1 MKKSIV
7 LLLLSSFF
15 FSLSC
20 EQKVET
26 KTSKGVIAKKGMV
39 VSAHPLASA
48 VGVDILKNGGNA
60 VDAAIAVQ
68 FALAVVHP
76 AAGNIGGGGFMVI
89 REKDGKVNTL
99 DYRESAPASGHKDMY
114 LDENG
119 DVIENLSTR
128 GHLASGI
135 PGSVAGMVE
144 AHNKYGS
151 LPWEKL
157 VQPAIDLA
165 LNGFELTEKEAEGL
179 NANKEDFEKYS
190 TVSPDWLIKE
200 HKKGDIIHWEQLGH
214 TLERIRDQKNAG
226 FYEGQTADD
235 IVAEMQ
241 RGNGIITHEDLKN
254 YKAIWR
260 DAIVDWYK
268 DYKVISMPPT
278 SSGGVALIQLL
289 KMTQD
294 YSLGEWG
301 WNTVPTVHMMVEAER
316 RVYADRATHLGDPDF
331 HKVPVKELT
340 DGTYL
345 MERMA
350 NFNPEKATPSD
361 SIKAGEFDLYESD
374 ETTHFSIVDS
384 EGNAVSITTTLN
396 GSYGNKVVVAGS
408 GFILNNEMDDFSI
421 KPGVPN
427 MFGLIGGEANAIQP
441 GKRMLS
447 SMTPT
452 IVEKDGKLFMVVGTP
467 GGSTIITSVYQ
478 TILNVIEH
486 KMTMQEAVSSKRFHS
501 QWRPDLITAE
511 EGALDSLVIEGLKEK
526 GHAFNF
532 RKSIGRVDAIL
543 VLEDGSLEGGAD
555 PRGDDTAAGY

>member
-1 MKKSIV
+1 
-7 LLLLSSFF
+7 
-15 FSLSC
+15 
-20 EQKVET
+20 
-26 KTSKGVIAKKGMV
+26 
-39 VSAHPLASA
+39 
-48 VGVDILKNGGNA
+48 
-60 VDAAIAVQ
+60 
-68 FALAVVHP
+68 
-76 AAGNIGGGGFMVI
+76 
-89 REKDGKVNTL
+89 
-99 DYRESAPASGHKDMY
+99 RESAPASGHKDMY

-235 IVAEMQ
+235 IIAEMQ

>member
-15 FSLSC
+15 ITLSC
-20 EQKVET
+20 EHKEET
-26 KTSKGVIAKKGMV
+26 KNSKGVIAKKGMV

-48 VGVDILKNGGNA
+48 VGVEILKSGGNA

-76 AAGNIGGGGFMVI
+76 SAGNIGGGGFMVI
-89 REKDGKVNTL
+89 REKDGKVKTL
-99 DYRESAPASGHKDMY
+99 DYREAAPASGHKDMY

-119 DVIENLSTR
+119 DVIENLSLR
-128 GHLASGI
+128 GHLAAGV

-144 AHNKYGS
+144 AYNKYGS

-165 LNGFELTEKEAEGL
+165 LNGFELTEKEANGL
-179 NANKEDFEKYS
+179 NNNRDDFEKYS
-190 TVSPDWLIKE
+190 TVSPDWLVKE
-200 HKKGDIIHWEQLGH
+200 HKKGDIIIWEQLGH
-214 TLERIRDQKNAG
+214 TLERIRDKKNAG

-254 YKAIWR
+254 YKAVWR
-260 DAIVDWYK
+260 DAVVDWYK
-268 DYKVISMPPT
+268 DYKIISMPPT

-294 YSLGEWG
+294 YSINEWG

-345 MERMA
+345 MERMS
-350 NFNPEKATPSD
+350 NFNPGKATPSD
-361 SIKAGEFDLYESD
+361 SVKAGEFDLYESD

-384 EGNAVSITTTLN
+384 EGNAVSSTTTLN
-396 GSYGNKVVVAGS
+396 GGYGNKVVVNGS

-427 MFGLIGGEANAIQP
+427 MFGLVGGEANAIQP

-486 KMTMQEAVSSKRFHS
+486 EMTMQQAVSSKRFHS

-511 EGALDSLVIEGLKEK
+511 EGALDSLTIEGLKEK
-526 GHAFNF
+526 GHEFSF

-555 PRGDDTAAGY
+555 PRGDDTAVGY